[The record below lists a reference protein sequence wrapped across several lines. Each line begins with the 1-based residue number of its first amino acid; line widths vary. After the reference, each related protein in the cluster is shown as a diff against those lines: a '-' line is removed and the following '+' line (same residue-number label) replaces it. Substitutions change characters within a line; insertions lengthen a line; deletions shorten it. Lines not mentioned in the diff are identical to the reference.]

1 MDNADNLFL
10 DVPFQFFQ
18 NCGSS
23 HFCKKIV
30 ELETGPFKVHICC
43 GSIGQPVANYQ
54 NSYLEPRLRDIKQGT
69 VRHWNT
75 MINKQF
81 SLATISKFA
90 SFGPGMDSKSAFKR
104 GRPRISL

>member
-30 ELETGPFKVHICC
+30 ELETGPFKVHICW